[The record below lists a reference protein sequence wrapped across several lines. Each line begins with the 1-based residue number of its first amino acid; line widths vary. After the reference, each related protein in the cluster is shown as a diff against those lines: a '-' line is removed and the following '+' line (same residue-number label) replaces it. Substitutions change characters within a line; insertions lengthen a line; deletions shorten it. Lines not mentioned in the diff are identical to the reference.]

1 MGYNPCVRPFPKTIV
16 ALAFCAL
23 AGTSCAGGGTTPNAG
38 ANASRALP
46 GWGAPAA
53 AKATPTPTPKP
64 TPTPVRSACAP
75 GIAPTAPPG
84 SIPVAASGLRVPAGF
99 TMDVIA
105 NVGSARE
112 LAVLPDGDLLVGTE
126 GATIYIV
133 PNAEAAG
140 AAGKPAAFATVSDS
154 PNAGVAFAPAVCKVF
169 FSTQYGVYATPYKT
183 GDRVA
188 ERVAKI
194 AAVRTGAIA
203 PHSDGDVHRST
214 SVAFTG
220 NVLYASVGSSCNACV
235 EVDPTRASIQEM
247 TESGTGM
254 RTRATRMRNA
264 IALTVDPATGH
275 LWAGGAGQDS
285 LPTYHPYE
293 YFDDV
298 TSHAG
303 IADYGWPECEENRV
317 AYTKGA
323 NCASTVQP
331 LLVLPAYSTIVGA
344 TFYPAAQTG
353 TYAFPAAYLGGVFLA
368 AHGSWHTPG
377 GCNVPPRVAFF
388 PMRGGLPRT
397 PVNWGNPNAQWTQ
410 FVGGF
415 QPGCAGSTRI
425 GRPTGIAVGP
435 KGSLFLADDQTGNI
449 YRIRR

>member
-1 MGYNPCVRPFPKTIV
+1 
-16 ALAFCAL
+16 
-23 AGTSCAGGGTTPNAG
+23 
-38 ANASRALP
+38 
-46 GWGAPAA
+46 
-53 AKATPTPTPKP
+53 
-64 TPTPVRSACAP
+64 
-75 GIAPTAPPG
+75 
-84 SIPVAASGLRVPAGF
+84 
-99 TMDVIA
+99 MDVIA

-247 TESGTGM
+247 TE
-254 RTRATRMRNA
+254 
-264 IALTVDPATGH
+264 
-275 LWAGGAGQDS
+275 
-285 LPTYHPYE
+285 
-293 YFDDV
+293 
-298 TSHAG
+298 
-303 IADYGWPECEENRV
+303 
-317 AYTKGA
+317 
-323 NCASTVQP
+323 
-331 LLVLPAYSTIVGA
+331 
-344 TFYPAAQTG
+344 
-353 TYAFPAAYLGGVFLA
+353 
-368 AHGSWHTPG
+368 
-377 GCNVPPRVAFF
+377 
-388 PMRGGLPRT
+388 
-397 PVNWGNPNAQWTQ
+397 
-410 FVGGF
+410 
-415 QPGCAGSTRI
+415 
-425 GRPTGIAVGP
+425 
-435 KGSLFLADDQTGNI
+435 
-449 YRIRR
+449 